1 MITPN
6 SQLEYIIYSLI
17 FQIKI
22 KKGGILYGITL
33 FRRWQ
38 YNNEIKHGR

>member
-22 KKGGILYGITL
+22 KGGILYGITL
-33 FRRWQ
+33 FRRW
-38 YNNEIKHGR
+38 